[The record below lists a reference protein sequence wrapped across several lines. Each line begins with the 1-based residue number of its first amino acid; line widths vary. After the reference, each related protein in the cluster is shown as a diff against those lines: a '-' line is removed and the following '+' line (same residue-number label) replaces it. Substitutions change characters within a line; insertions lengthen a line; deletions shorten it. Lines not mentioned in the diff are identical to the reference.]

1 MFLMGK
7 NQGFLAVNISGRH
20 LGFIAKVGKLNVYGK
35 SLNLFFLLLELDP
48 EILYEWE
55 KKLYA
60 EVKNAESL
68 KIEHEKNT
76 EQLRK
81 IELKRRDYVTV
92 EKSKK
97 EVEKLESRII
107 VSAQAID
114 VTGNHQIM
122 CRL

>member
-1 MFLMGK
+1 M
-7 NQGFLAVNISGRH
+7 AVVVAVYVVTVVAVLGRH